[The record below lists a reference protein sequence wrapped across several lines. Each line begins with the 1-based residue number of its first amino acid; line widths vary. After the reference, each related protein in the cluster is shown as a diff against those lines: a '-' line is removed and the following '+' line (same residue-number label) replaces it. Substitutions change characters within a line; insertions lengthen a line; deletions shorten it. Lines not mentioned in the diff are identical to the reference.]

1 MVEFFHSNK
10 YFKFVFNNSL
20 ATVFIPMIPT
30 SMLLKA
36 AVLRYVNFILS
47 LGFFPRLLR
56 APSSQVGGKV
66 QPTNL
71 NYID

>member
-1 MVEFFHSNK
+1 MVVFFHSNK

-20 ATVFIPMIPT
+20 ATVFLPMIPT

-36 AVLRYVNFILS
+36 AVLRYRFILN
-47 LGFFPRLLR
+47 LGFSPRLLS

-66 QPTNL
+66 QPTNF
-71 NYID
+71 NFID